1 MRCVSLL
8 PSATEVIKEV
18 AAYCVSPDD
27 LQLIGRSHECDF
39 PPEVESLPALTASK
53 IKVRAAGGHVCGGTK
68 LGDGHTPCSAVLLC
82 SCRDRAQRGM
92 AGECRPFCRPLH
104 VDT

>member
-18 AAYCVSPDD
+18 ATYCASPDD

-39 PPEVESLPALTASK
+39 PPEVEALPALTASK
-53 IKVRAAGGHVCGGTK
+53 IKVGAECAGRVWGRSVSGRWAA
-68 LGDGHTPCSAVLLC
+68 
-82 SCRDRAQRGM
+82 DRRSHWFTACVACLSGSGAQQWDREQRMG
-92 AGECRPFCRPLH
+92 
-104 VDT
+104 